1 MHGEIGCMVITGG
14 PWELDEYKKA
24 FSQPQVRQRD
34 HALVFIWPLGEV
46 VKQHY
51 FFNLW
56 RTKMA
61 H

>member
-1 MHGEIGCMVITGG
+1 MHGEIGCMVIMEG
-14 PWELDEYKKA
+14 PSQLDEYKKA

-34 HALVFIWPLGEV
+34 HAFVFIWPLGEV

-56 RTKMA
+56 RMKMA
-61 H
+61 Y